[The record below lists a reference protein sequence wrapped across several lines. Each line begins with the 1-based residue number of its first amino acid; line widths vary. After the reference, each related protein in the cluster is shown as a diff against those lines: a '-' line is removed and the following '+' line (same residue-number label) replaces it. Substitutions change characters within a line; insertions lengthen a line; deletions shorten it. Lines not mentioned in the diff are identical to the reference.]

1 MKVMIVPHWGTI
13 KGQKASGIQTLIG
26 AWFKHLPDVGIELV
40 DQHATSF
47 DLIGIHAGMSQNYG
61 QDVPLVAHCH
71 GLYWTGDYD
80 AEHWEWK
87 ANRDVIDSIRKA
99 TTVTVP
105 SAWVA
110 ETFKRDMHLSPEVVG
125 HGIDW
130 QDWQHDGINDGY
142 VLWNKNRA
150 ADVCSPAGVGEL
162 AKRFPKQKFLTT
174 FAPQNPTSNIKATGL
189 VPHGEM
195 KPMVQRAGVYLS
207 TTKETFGI
215 GILEAM
221 ASGVPVLSFAHGG
234 ILETVKHGVNGYLA
248 KPGDY
253 DDLAVGLD
261 YCLKNRQTLGANGR
275 EMAKRFTW
283 EKVAQQLRV
292 IYDDTLLRYHA
303 TADVTVIIPCYNYA
317 DKLPRAVE
325 SVIAQTYPAKEIIIV
340 DNNSSDNTQKVA
352 AQLAEQY
359 PVVRYINE
367 PRQGVA
373 HARNRGIVEATT
385 KYIVPLDADD
395 EIKPV
400 FIDVCVKALEADRSL
415 ALAYTRLEWVK
426 EDGTTGLSD
435 WPGIYSYDGFWQ
447 RNQVPTCCMYR
458 RDIAQRLG
466 GYRQR
471 YAPEGQG
478 AEDAEFWLRMGAYG
492 YGAKLATVEP
502 LFRYYLGG
510 RVSSNKNYN
519 EPDWKAG
526 KPWMQDKKHPFASLA
541 TSENRYSHPVRQYD
555 EPVISVVIPC
565 GPYHRQYL
573 IDALDSLEAQTFRKW
588 EAIVIFDGAVLP
600 NDDTFSKPPM
610 DILFA
615 YPFDLLSAYPFMR
628 WRYTRNI
635 GAGAARNLGAKIARG
650 KLLLFLDADDWL
662 KSTALE
668 KMYAAWSGSSSI
680 VYSDYVGHAFID
692 DDKEIAKLQAA
703 KRLLK
708 WDERTKEAAIKHEAF
723 DYDCEEALRQP
734 RIYQN
739 GQYYIWNIVS
749 SLVPKLWHDEIGGF
763 DESMKSWEDWDY
775 WIRMARAGKCF
786 VRVTEPLLNYRFY
799 TGQRRELASAD
810 NESARQLR
818 DYLIQYMT
826 AKYAGGEAVAG
837 CSGCGAKRVSSN
849 PAQIP
854 MAQMA
859 AVFGPGQPQVSANDI
874 VWVRLNDGNIGEHG
888 IIGSATRQNYNPRK
902 HGDVFKM
909 FRVDA
914 LAKPHHF
921 VIVPDPNAQAVSL
934 DAPKEELPPPVEF
947 AQWEKEPA

>member
-1 MKVMIVPHWGTI
+1 MKVMMVPHWDTI

-26 AWFKHLPDVGIELV
+26 AWFKHLPAVGIELV

-61 QDVPLVAHCH
+61 VDVPLVAHLH
-71 GLYWTGDYD
+71 GLYWTGDYE

-87 ANRDVIDSIRKA
+87 ANRDVIDSIHKA

-130 QDWQHDGINDGY
+130 QDWQHEGVNDGY
-142 VLWNKNRA
+142 VLWNKNRS

-189 VPHGEM
+189 VPHAEM
-195 KPMVQRAGVYLS
+195 KGMVQRAGVYLS

-221 ASGVPVLSFAHGG
+221 ASGVPVLGFGHGG
-234 ILETVKHGVNGYLA
+234 ILESVKHGVNGYLA
-248 KPGDY
+248 APGDY
-253 DDLAVGLD
+253 DDLAAGLD
-261 YCLKNRQTLGANGR
+261 YCLKHRQILGANGR
-275 EMAKRFTW
+275 EMVKRFTW
-283 EKVAQQLRV
+283 EKVAQQLRG

-303 TADVTVIIPCYNYA
+303 PADVTVIIPCYNYA
-317 DKLPRAVE
+317 DKLPRAVA
-325 SVIAQTYPAKEIIIV
+325 SVLAQTYHAKEIIII
-340 DNNSSDNTQKVA
+340 DNNSSDNTKEVA
-352 AQLAEQY
+352 AHLAEQY
-359 PVVRYINE
+359 QTVRYVNE

-373 HARNRGIVEATT
+373 HARNRGIAEATT

-395 EIKPV
+395 EIKPG
-400 FIDVCVKALEADRSL
+400 FIEVCVKALEADRSL

-426 EDGTTGLSD
+426 EDGATGLSE
-435 WPGIYSYDGFWQ
+435 WPGLYNYDGFLRKQ
-447 RNQVPTCCMYR
+447 NQVPTCCMYR
-458 RDIAQRLG
+458 RDVALRLG

-492 YGAKLATVEP
+492 YGAKLATVDA
-502 LFRYYLGG
+502 LFRYHLGG
-510 RVSSNKNYN
+510 RVSGNRQYQ
-519 EPDWKAG
+519 EPDWLAG
-526 KPWMQDKKHPFASLA
+526 KPWIQDKKHPFSSLA
-541 TSENRYSHPVRQYD
+541 TSDNRYSHPVRQYD

-565 GPYHRQYL
+565 GPNHQQYL
-573 IDALDSLEAQTFRKW
+573 VDALDSLEAQTFRKW
-588 EAIVIFDGAVLP
+588 EAIVICDG
-600 NDDTFSKPPM
+600 FSVPDAM
-610 DILFA
+610 HTA
-615 YPFDLLSAYPFMR
+615 YPFAR
-628 WRYTRNI
+628 WLECTSR
-635 GAGAARNLGAKIARG
+635 GAGSARNLGASNARG

-668 KMYAAWSGSSSI
+668 KMYAAWSGSSAI
-680 VYSDYVGHAFID
+680 TYSDYIGHAYID
-692 DDKEIAKLQAA
+692 DNKEIAKLQAG

-708 WDERTKEAAIKHEAF
+708 WDEKTHEAAISYEAF
-723 DYDCEEALRQP
+723 DYDCELAIQQP
-734 RIYQN
+734 YTYQD
-739 GQYYIWNIVS
+739 GKIYIWCNVS
-749 SLVPKLWHDEIGGF
+749 SLVPKIWHDEIGGF

-818 DYLIQYMT
+818 ESLIQYMT
-826 AKYAGGEAVAG
+826 VKYAGGKAVAG

-854 MAQMA
+854 VAQMSA
-859 AVFGPGQPQVSANDI
+859 MFGPGQQQVSANDI

-947 AQWEKEPA
+947 ARWEKETA